1 MSLTQ
6 ALNTAIS
13 GLRVTQ
19 AGLSVVAGNVA
30 NADTAGYVR
39 KTTSQVATAAG
50 DFGIGVRTEGINREL
65 DVYVQ
70 KQLQIES
77 SGAAYAGARADFYA
91 RLQQIYGEP
100 GSDAALETTFNKFTE
115 AVQAL
120 ATTPDASSTR
130 SIVLS
135 TAQVLAQH
143 LNGITSDLQSLRSDA
158 ELQIADAV
166 RSANE
171 AIAKIA
177 DLNKQLAALQ
187 GKDATAAALQDQRD
201 GYISQLSELM
211 DIRVT
216 PGTNNQVS
224 VSTASGLQL
233 VSFDAAEFNFD
244 AHGMITAG
252 SLWNSD
258 AAERGVGTITLQT
271 PTGAGVDLIATH
283 AFRSGKIAA
292 LIEMRDHILPQA
304 QAQLD
309 EIAAGMASALSD
321 RTVAGTP
328 VNGAQD
334 GFDVD
339 VGSLLPGNRIDISY
353 RDLATGALR
362 QVSVLRVDDPNALP
376 LNEATP
382 DGSHRTVGVNFSGG
396 IASVVAQLNVA
407 LGGQYLDF
415 SNPAGNVL
423 RILDD
428 GGTNHIDVTAASA
441 TSTVTSLTGG
451 VSQLPFFVDGADPY
465 TGAITVDGKQS
476 VGFAGRIAVNSTLM
490 ADPSRLV
497 VYNTS
502 PLTPGADPTRPTFI
516 SDQLTRATRT
526 FAPGAGIGSPEAPFT
541 GSLSQYMRQMI
552 SQQGDAAQGA
562 ASLKEGQEL
571 VVKSLQ
577 QRFNDLSG
585 VNVDN
590 EMATLLK
597 LQNSYAANARIMST
611 INQLFDVLMRM

>member
-6 ALNTAIS
+6 ALNTAIA

-50 DFGIGVRTEGINREL
+50 DFGISVRTEGINREL

-77 SGAAYAGARADFYA
+77 SGAAYAGTRADFYA

-100 GSDAALETTFNKFTE
+100 GSDAALETTFNKFTS

-120 ATTPDASSTR
+120 ATTPDSSSTR

-135 TAQVLAQH
+135 SGQVLAQH
-143 LNGITSDLQSLRSDA
+143 LNGITSDLQSLRTDA

-166 RSANE
+166 RQANE
-171 AIAKIA
+171 AISKIA
-177 DLNKQLAALQ
+177 DLNKQLAAAQ
-187 GKDATAAALQDQRD
+187 GKDSTSAALKDQRD
-201 GYISQLSELM
+201 AYISQLSQLM

-216 PGTNNQVS
+216 QGANNQLS
-224 VSTASGLQL
+224 VSTGSGLQL
-233 VSFDAAEFNFD
+233 VSFDKAQFSFD
-244 AHGMITAG
+244 AHGMLTAG
-252 SLWNSD
+252 STWSAD
-258 AAERGVGTITLQT
+258 PTERGVGTITLVS
-271 PTGAGVDLIATH
+271 PTGTGVDLIATH

-292 LIEMRDHILPQA
+292 LIEMRDQILPQA

-309 EIAAGMASALSD
+309 EIAAAMSSALSD

-339 VGSLLPGNRIDISY
+339 VGSLLPGNRIDLTF

-362 QVSVLRVDDPNALP
+362 QVSIVRVDDANALP
-376 LNEATP
+376 LNEVTP

-415 SNPAGNVL
+415 SNPSGNVL

-428 GGTNHIDVTAASA
+428 GGTNKIDVTAASA
-441 TSTVTSLTGG
+441 TSTITSLTSGNP
-451 VSQLPFFVDGADPY
+451 QLPFFTDGSDPY
-465 TGAITVDGKQS
+465 TGAITVDGAQS
-476 VGFAGRIAVNSTLM
+476 VGFAGRIAVNSALM
-490 ADPSRLV
+490 TDPSRLV
-497 VYNTS
+497 IYNTA
-502 PLTPGADPTRPTFI
+502 PLTPGADPMRPTFI
-516 SDQLTRATRT
+516 SDQLTRASLT
-526 FAPGAGIGSPEAPFT
+526 FSPDAGIGTASAPFS
-541 GSLSQYMRQMI
+541 GSLPAYMRQMI

-562 ASLKEGQEL
+562 ASLKEGQDL
-571 VVKSLQ
+571 VVNSLQ

-597 LQNSYAANARIMST
+597 LQNSYAANARVMST
-611 INQLFDVLMRM
+611 VNELFDVLMRM